1 MPLVSIGETLSSSLM
16 VHVSFEADCSVGP
29 TRSRRSLDASHALL
43 LPTVNQ
49 KATSVPHVGQTLKAP
64 TPQRVAADRALV
76 CSRPRVTL
84 A

>member
-1 MPLVSIGETLSSSLM
+1 MPG
-16 VHVSFEADCSVGP
+16 
-29 TRSRRSLDASHALL
+29 HALL